1 VDDGADHEAP
11 PRQVDISR
19 ATIVRVLAAAVVVWL
34 WLRLWRWLLIFV
46 VSAFIAIAL
55 DPIVTSLERRGWRR
69 GYAAPLVVL
78 ALASILAGF
87 IYVCGSSLLTE
98 SRELGDRLT
107 TVQHDIAAAVP
118 PELGQLIPAAVSLES
133 VSRYVLVAARALITG
148 LLLVAAAFL
157 LTAYLLVDGRR
168 TYEWVTAFV
177 PQQHRERVHKTAEE
191 ARKSIRAYVH
201 GNVLTSVFA
210 TVFAGVVLTALQV
223 PAALLLAVLAG
234 VCDFL
239 PVVGFVLSAGPAVL
253 MAMTVSATATWAVAG
268 AYALYHVVE
277 NYYIGPKVYGRE
289 LRLSDLAVVVA
300 FAIGAELGGVVGA
313 LIVLP
318 LAAIYPVI
326 ERVWLGEALGSE
338 VRVEHRRVEKS
349 APH

>member
-1 VDDGADHEAP
+1 
-11 PRQVDISR
+11 
-19 ATIVRVLAAAVVVWL
+19 VWL

-55 DPIVTSLERRGWRR
+55 DPLVIGLERRGWRR
-69 GYAAPLVVL
+69 GYAAPLIVL
-78 ALASILAGF
+78 ALAALLSGF
-87 IYVCGSSLLTE
+87 MYVCGSSLLTQ

-107 TVQHDIAAAVP
+107 TVQHEIATAVP
-118 PELGQLIPAAVSLES
+118 PELAQLIPAAASLDS
-133 VSRYVLVAARALITG
+133 VSRYVLVAAQALITG
-148 LLLVAAAFL
+148 VLLVAAAFL

-168 TYEWVTAFV
+168 TYEWLTAFV
-177 PQQHRERVHKTAEE
+177 PHQHRDRVHKTADE
-191 ARKSIRAYVH
+191 ARKAIRAYVQ

-210 TVFAGVVLTALQV
+210 TVFSGVVLTVLHI

-239 PVVGFVLSAGPAVL
+239 PVIGFVLSAGPALL
-253 MAMTVSATATWAVAG
+253 MAMTVSATAALAVAG

-289 LRLSDLAVVVA
+289 LRLSDLAVIVA

-326 ERVWLGEALGSE
+326 ERVWLTDTLGDD
-338 VRVEHRRVEKS
+338 VRVEHRRLEQTH
-349 APH
+349 PH